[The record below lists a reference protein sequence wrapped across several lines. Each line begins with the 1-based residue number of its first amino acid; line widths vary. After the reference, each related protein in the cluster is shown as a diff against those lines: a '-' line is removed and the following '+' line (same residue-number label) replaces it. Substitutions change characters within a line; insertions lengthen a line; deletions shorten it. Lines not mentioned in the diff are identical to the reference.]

1 MNNQNFDL
9 QTTFNL
15 AIENQKKNNFTEA
28 TKLYEKILEFNPN
41 HFESNFYLGTLYAQN
56 KNFER
61 ASKLIN
67 KAIEINPN
75 IPDLH
80 NNLGLIFR
88 EMGDLEKA
96 SISINKSIQIN
107 PGYAA
112 GHSNLGLIYKELNQ
126 IEKAEKCFNK
136 AIEINPKHID
146 PYNNLGIIYKELDQ
160 IEKAE
165 KFFNKSL
172 EINSKYTPTYINL
185 GNLFKSLGQFE
196 KSEKFYK
203 DAVDINPNYFEAYN
217 NLMDLFERTNQNEK
231 LQKTINDAEN
241 QFKNNLVVKFFYGKY
256 LHKIQKF
263 FKAIEILENIQFN
276 KNELNRERSRFLIL
290 AKCYDQ
296 VKNIEKSFH
305 YFKKTNEIDSILKN
319 KDINKNNT
327 LKIIE
332 TRSNFLKQI
341 VNTKWTKLKTESFKE
356 SPIFLIGFP
365 RSGTTLLDTV
375 LRSHP
380 SIEVI
385 EEKPLVGNLIGLINK
400 ITNNNLE
407 DLKNIEEIKINEL
420 RKNYFSYLDKYISHK
435 DNSKKYIDKMPLNI
449 IHVAE
454 IIRIFPDAKFIVS
467 LRHPCDCV
475 MSCFMQSFK
484 LNDAMSNF
492 LDLEDAANLYNHVMS
507 LWIQYTTLFS
517 FNYHIVKYEN
527 IVSNFDKT
535 VEKILNFLEL
545 PWSDNV
551 LKFYKTAE
559 KRNLIS
565 TPSYDQVNKPIYSKS
580 IGRWKKY
587 EKKISKIIPILEP
600 WIKEFNY

>member
-28 TKLYEKILEFNPN
+28 TKFYEKILEFNPN

-61 ASKLIN
+61 ATELIN

-96 SISINKSIQIN
+96 SININKAIQIN

-112 GHSNLGLIYKELNQ
+112 GHSNLGLIYKELDE

-146 PYNNLGIIYKELDQ
+146 PYNNLGVIYMELDQ

-172 EINSKYTPTYINL
+172 EINSKYAPTYINL

-203 DAVDINPNYFEAYN
+203 DAVDINSNYFEAYN
-217 NLMDLFERTNQNEK
+217 NLMSLFERTNQNEK
-231 LQKTINDAEN
+231 LKEIIIKAEK
-241 QFKNNLVVKFFYGKY
+241 QFKFHPVVKLYYGFYLFKTQKY
-256 LHKIQKF
+256 LE
-263 FKAIEILENIQFN
+263 AIKNLEEIKFN
-276 KNELNRERSRFLIL
+276 KKEFNREMLRSLIL

-296 VKNIEKSFH
+296 EDSIEKAFY
-305 YFKKTNEIDSILKN
+305 YFKKTNETDLNHKDKEIDKN
-319 KDINKNNT
+319 KT
-327 LKIIE
+327 LKIVID
-332 TRSNFLKQI
+332 RKNFFKNPEI
-341 VNTKWTKLKTESFKE
+341 KKWPIIKSDDLNEN
-356 SPIFLIGFP
+356 PIFLVGFN
-365 RSGTTLLDTV
+365 RSGTTLLDNI
-375 LRSHP
+375 LGSHP

-385 EEKPLVGNLIGLINK
+385 EEKPIVGNFITSLSEK
-400 ITNNNLE
+400 INNNFQN
-407 DLKNIEEIKINEL
+407 LKNIDEINLKRFRKI
-420 RKNYFSYLDKYISHK
+420 YFDNKERYINNK
-435 DNSKKYIDKMPLNI
+435 DNTKIYIDKMPLNI

-454 IIRIFPDAKFIVS
+454 IVRIFPNAKFIVTF
-467 LRHPCDCV
+467 RHPYDCV
-475 MSCFMQSFK
+475 LSCFMQNFK
-484 LNDAMSNF
+484 LNNANANF
-492 LDLEDAANLYNHVMS
+492 LDLVDAANFYNSVMG
-507 LWIQYTTLFS
+507 LWTQYTKNFS
-517 FNYHIVKYEN
+517 VNYHIVKYED
-527 IVSNFDKT
+527 IVLDFERSVQKA
-535 VEKILNFLEL
+535 LSFLEF

-551 LKFYKTAE
+551 FRFYKTAQN
-559 KRNLIS
+559 RNKIS
-565 TPSYDQVNKPIYSKS
+565 TASYDQVNKPIYSKS